1 MHIDF
6 GSGGNLNMPALHL
19 TKDHVAV
26 LSEYLRNTISDLS
39 VEIAGTDRHDY
50 REEIKAERRL
60 LQEVMHQ
67 LDELAGED

>member
-1 MHIDF
+1 M
-6 GSGGNLNMPALHL
+6 
-19 TKDHVAV
+19 